1 MLLHAFRRVNK
12 TFLLLLQ
19 KCSHA
24 HTYTQTE
31 RKIKTVESS
40 VRDFYRFRN
49 RFYGNNVRFY
59 KVFTLNIGTI
69 TKPKLNQTNGCSHT
83 HRHTDSKIFSIFI
96 TVNRQNVQSVSFLL
110 FSLQRCCWLCC
121 CRCHVLLVLN
131 DEILK
136 RFTSNFQRT
145 NAKRIESTRN
155 NEKKEFSYF
164 RSKHMLTLLFF
175 PRTIINQT

>member
-1 MLLHAFRRVNK
+1 MALLIFIVKVLLLMLLQAFRRVNK

-83 HRHTDSKIFSIFI
+83 STHRLKNLFNLHHCQSAK
-96 TVNRQNVQSVSFLL
+96 RSVSVVPPF
-110 FSLQRCCWLCC
+110 
-121 CRCHVLLVLN
+121 
-131 DEILK
+131 
-136 RFTSNFQRT
+136 FTST
-145 NAKRIESTRN
+145 LL
-155 NEKKEFSYF
+155 
-164 RSKHMLTLLFF
+164 LTLLLPLSCAVGFEWWN
-175 PRTIINQT
+175 T